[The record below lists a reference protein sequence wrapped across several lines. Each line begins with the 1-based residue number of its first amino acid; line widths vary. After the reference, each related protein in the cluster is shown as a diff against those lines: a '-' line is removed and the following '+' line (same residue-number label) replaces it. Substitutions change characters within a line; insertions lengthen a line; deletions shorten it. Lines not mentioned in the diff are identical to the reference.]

1 MVRHLTSSLLLY
13 FLFILCQIF
22 DTLFSSL
29 YGIVFIISGGNFRTL
44 NSTLALKN
52 KCSYNIIEVTDLH
65 PLDKQKSTLSPN
77 DKNALETVAKELL
90 QTSSKELL
98 LEKLSIYEIQQKNK
112 TVAR

>member
-1 MVRHLTSSLLLY
+1 M
-13 FLFILCQIF
+13 
-22 DTLFSSL
+22 
-29 YGIVFIISGGNFRTL
+29 
-44 NSTLALKN
+44 
-52 KCSYNIIEVTDLH
+52 H